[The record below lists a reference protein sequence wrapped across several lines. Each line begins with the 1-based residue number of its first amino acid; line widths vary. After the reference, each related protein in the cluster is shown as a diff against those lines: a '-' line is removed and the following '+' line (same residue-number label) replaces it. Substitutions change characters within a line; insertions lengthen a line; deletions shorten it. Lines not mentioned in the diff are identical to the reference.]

1 MCHESFSTLICTYLS
16 LIYPCFNCWCFAC
29 LWITSLCFTC
39 LCFTCLCFK
48 SAFHLLVFHVSV
60 FHQLSRA
67 VCFTRNKLAV
77 STNQR
82 FETMVSPAHYIALHY
97 MTPPPA
103 SHNITVE
110 TMAGRAHCWGFW
122 SAAHHRSTS
131 SVFALVYVIN
141 YIVGHCLLKWRYLV
155 LIYFGSFNEHLWHN
169 KETSSR
175 PLLVFKL
182 SLSIH
187 QSLL

>member
-1 MCHESFSTLICTYLS
+1 MFDLVLFDLVLFHLVMFHLS
-16 LIYPCFNCWCFAC
+16 L
-29 LWITSLCFTC
+29 
-39 LCFTCLCFK
+39 
-48 SAFHLLVFHVSV
+48 FHLSLFYLSV

-67 VCFTRNKLAV
+67 VCFTRTRLAM

-97 MTPPPA
+97 MTP
-103 SHNITVE
+103 HNITFE

-122 SAAHHRSTS
+122 SAAHHRPTS
-131 SVFALVYVIN
+131 SVFALVYVTN

-155 LIYFGSFNEHLWHN
+155 WRYFGSFNEHLWHN
-169 KETSSR
+169 KETSI
-175 PLLVFKL
+175 LVFKL